1 MLNKKILAVA
11 VATVFST
18 NAFSAVD
25 LNADTGDVVI
35 AAESIDTG
43 DLNGDG
49 LVVLTGTAQ
58 NVVADAGF
66 SIANGTSKYVRFD
79 LTNGEFA
86 TIAGFDDDATAAGGD
101 TGNNTEVTA
110 VSAGGVG
117 ESYAIF
123 EIAADNV
130 DILQTTDL
138 YLFAT
143 YAMTNNSTMSTT
155 YKLFETAQQAIDN
168 VSAGLSTS
176 NGVIAK
182 IESAITGTF
191 GAAETVTAT
200 VADEFK
206 KFGGAAS
213 TTLNNID
220 VADLDDTTETYLF
233 PDTATAFDDTD
244 LATGAATLTFAG
256 DFSFG
261 EFTFGGSSWGYDVDG
276 VFTATAAT
284 ENEDGSVE
292 VAYAAGSLETTTTD
306 VDATVDAANKGSYT
320 VVLDGVAVTAVTP
333 VNAIGSFSEASGT
346 IIYDTTSITVPYLT
360 TYSSYNQ
367 RIYIVNSGTQD
378 ASYTT
383 SFTSEDGVTATAGAM
398 ASGVV
403 PAGEMVSI
411 KATDLVTLTGKTRTS
426 AIIEI
431 EAQDTAITATSQTVN
446 LTNGGTD
453 TVSLYGELN
462 ANTN

>member
-1 MLNKKILAVA
+1 MLNKKILAAA
-11 VATVFST
+11 VAAAFTL
-18 NAFSAVD
+18 NANAAVD
-25 LNADTGDVVI
+25 LNADTGDFVI
-35 AAESIDTG
+35 AAESVDTS

-58 NVVADAGF
+58 NVVMDAGF
-66 SIANGTSKYVRFD
+66 SIATSTSKYVRFD

-86 TIAGFDDDATAAGGD
+86 TITGFDDDATTGGGD

-117 ESYAIF
+117 ETYAIF
-123 EIAADNV
+123 EIAADNI

-143 YAMTNNSTMSTT
+143 YAMNNNSTLSTT

-168 VSAGLSTS
+168 VSSGLSTS
-176 NGVIAK
+176 NGVIGK
-182 IESAITGTF
+182 IESALTGTF
-191 GAAETVTAT
+191 GDAQTVTAT

-220 VADLDDTTETYLF
+220 VADLDDTSESYLF
-233 PDTATAFDDTD
+233 PDTTTAFDDTN
-244 LATGAATLTFAG
+244 LATGSATLTFSG

-261 EFTFGGSSWGYDVDG
+261 EFTFGGSSWGYDEDG

-284 ENEDGSVE
+284 ENDDGTVE
-292 VAYAAGSLETTTTD
+292 VAYAASSLVVNTTD
-306 VDATVDAANKGSYT
+306 VDATVDAANKGSYS
-320 VVLDGVAVTAVTP
+320 VVLADLAVTGVTP
-333 VNAIGSFSEASGT
+333 ANAIGDYSEASGT
-346 IIYDTTSITVPYLT
+346 IIYDTTSISVPYLT
-360 TYSSYNQ
+360 TFSGYNQ

-378 ASYTT
+378 ATYTT
-383 SFTSEDGVTATAGAM
+383 TFTSEDGVTATAGSM
-398 ASGVV
+398 ATGVV
-403 PAGEMVSI
+403 PAGEMLAI

-426 AIIEI
+426 AVIEI
-431 EAQDTAITATSQTVN
+431 EAQDTAIVATSQTVN
-446 LTNGGTD
+446 LFDGGTD
-453 TVSLYGELN
+453 TVALYGEIN

>member
-86 TIAGFDDDATAAGGD
+86 TITSIDDAGA
-101 TGNNTEVTA
+101 NTPVTA

-117 ESYAIF
+117 ENYAIF
-123 EIAADNV
+123 EFAADAADV
-130 DILQTTDL
+130 LQTTDMTL
-138 YLFAT
+138 IAT

-220 VADLDDTTETYLF
+220 VADLDDTTEAYLF
-233 PDTATAFDDTD
+233 PDTATAFDDAD

-276 VFTATAAT
+276 VFTATNAT

-292 VAYAAGSLETTTTD
+292 APYGAGSLEVTTTD